1 MTATGGTQSVNLFVK
16 TRAHVVH
23 LLHTRRQRSA
33 GAWVGMLHPRVQ
45 AFHCA
50 SFACTIKGFKSIAS
64 VDKLELRAINVVI
77 GANGSGKSN
86 FIGAF
91 SFLHEIREGR
101 LNEYVRT
108 AGGW

>member
-50 SFACTIKGFKSIAS
+50 SFACNAVQQGVVRALTSHQKLATLVLKSDRQAMAALTDVIY
-64 VDKLELRAINVVI
+64 ELISQQRNIDLD
-77 GANGSGKSN
+77 STSD
-86 FIGAF
+86 
-91 SFLHEIREGR
+91 
-101 LNEYVRT
+101 
-108 AGGW
+108 